1 MFQRNWRDSAA
12 IVPLTHTGSY
22 ILSPPILYY
31 LTSESILSSEIF
43 TLTFVCPMDIC
54 APTKWALL
62 HLRMWVSFEQDMCK
76 QLVRFAKWII
86 CCIAKSVI
94 VASSPLV
101 SRGQTLFRTEGKGLG
116 HGHGAVYHPALWSAY
131 QSQHSIFR
139 HMTSEVWFTGRFKI
153 SVWVEHELEAW
164 EVRWG
169 RSVLSHELK
178 SNRNRNRGCRKVTG
192 LTLAIAIVT
201 SWLDLCD

>member
-1 MFQRNWRDSAA
+1 MFQRQSHWL
-12 IVPLTHTGSY
+12 IHTGSY

-31 LTSESILSSEIF
+31 LTSESILSCEIF
-43 TLTFVCPMDIC
+43 TLTF
-54 APTKWALL
+54 LSNG
-62 HLRMWVSFEQDMCK
+62 HLCSHQVSITTPQDVGWTGVSFEQGKCK
-76 QLVRFAKWII
+76 QLVRFAEWII
-86 CCIAKSVI
+86 RCIAKSVI

-101 SRGQTLFRTEGKGLG
+101 SRGQTQFRTEGKGLG
-116 HGHGAVYHPALWSAY
+116 HSHGAVYHPHFGVRTN
-131 QSQHSIFR
+131 HSTVFS
-139 HMTSEVWFTGRFKI
+139 HMTPEVWFTGRFKI
-153 SVWVEHELEAW
+153 SVRVEHELEAW

-178 SNRNRNRGCRKVTG
+178 SNRNRNRECRKVTG